1 MEVNFNNVCFF
12 DCETTGLPHGKL
24 FPGKEFGAHDA
35 MEDVKAVMRCYKALI
50 EMRIIDEPVPEPMI
64 TDDVYLELIK
74 MHQEKDF

>member
-1 MEVNFNNVCFF
+1 MTQDYDIIIHVS
-12 DCETTGLPHGKL
+12 
-24 FPGKEFGAHDA
+24 
-35 MEDVKAVMRCYKALI
+35 KAVMRCYKALI